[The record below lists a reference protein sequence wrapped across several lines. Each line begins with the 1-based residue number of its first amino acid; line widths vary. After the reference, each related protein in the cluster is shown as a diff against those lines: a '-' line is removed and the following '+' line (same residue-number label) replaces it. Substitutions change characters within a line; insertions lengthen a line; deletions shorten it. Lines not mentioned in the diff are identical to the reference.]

1 MNAFRLG
8 KIRVIFDIK
17 ISFPVFSLQSSVGIP
32 AELQYYKE
40 CSLQYVLVGESTKNG
55 ASKGEVREKS
65 NKSNIWRVMEMTR
78 AGQKNGKHYKCR
90 LI

>member
-8 KIRVIFDIK
+8 KIRVTFIIK
-17 ISFPVFSLQSSVGIP
+17 ISFSVFSLQSSAGIP

-40 CSLQYVLVGESTKNG
+40 CSVQYVLVGESTKNG

-65 NKSNIWRVMEMTR
+65 NKTNIWRVMEMTR

-90 LI
+90 LK